1 MEKLKNNKPLVAA
14 LFLLFLAILYLLG
27 ANGIHIY
34 KGAGAS
40 SVGSAFY
47 PRVLGWLL
55 LGLCVIQVLTVL
67 KQRTA
72 KPVEEKERAEESEN
86 PPNYITILLT
96 IVSTGAYIA
105 LLEPIGF
112 LIMSALY
119 LFVLILILS
128 PKQKRKIR
136 FAALLSLTSSIIIY
150 FLFVKGFSLVLP
162 SGILG

>member
-1 MEKLKNNKPLVAA
+1 MEKLKKNKPLVGA
-14 LFLLFLAILYLLG
+14 LFLLVLAILYLLG
-27 ANGIHIY
+27 ANTIHIY

-55 LGLCVIQVLTVL
+55 LGLCSIQVFTVL
-67 KQRTA
+67 KQMKA
-72 KPVEEKERAEESEN
+72 KTVEENEEASEN
-86 PPNYITILLT
+86 LPNYITILLT
-96 IVSTGAYIA
+96 IVSTGVYIA

-119 LFVLILILS
+119 VFALILILS
-128 PKQKRKIR
+128 PKKKRKLV